1 MGGRVLGRELANMI
15 VDTYLEEGL
24 HYLSLFIIVC
34 ITMNLIMMCLFIK
47 QGSSQVI
54 NKYKK
59 QLKYEVTL
67 SSDNGISIRDAKQLT
82 TIKDVKTYNYEQ
94 LVNASSHTLKS
105 VNTRLSFPRIC
116 LTELQEDTFLLAG
129 YSSMTLIQ
137 DFNSKEYKLKE
148 GRLLNKNDENTSNA
162 VISYALAKNNNLS
175 LGDDIQLNTEKGDV
189 SLSVVGIYKNKVG
202 LLSHLKPYNTI
213 FISLSKAQSLSHA
226 GQTVSSVT
234 YYLNKKSH
242 TEGFIKKAQR
252 KPLDWNHLQLTSND
266 AQYNACV
273 SIFENICDKL
283 KMIPLI
289 ILIISSLFLILICH
303 KLFKTHNLSKIL
315 IIFMISFT
323 ISCFTSP
330 SLSKYT
336 INTYLSQHDVNMSQK
351 ETRKI
356 KTTYTP
362 RILIESIGITSI
374 MYLETV
380 IIAYKKKISA

>member
-1 MGGRVLGRELANMI
+1 MFKGK
-15 VDTYLEEGL
+15 EGL

-59 QLKYEVTL
+59 QLKYQVTL
-67 SSDNGISIRDAKQLT
+67 SSDNGISVRDAKQLT

-105 VNTRLSFPRIC
+105 VNTRLSFPHIC

-137 DFNSKEYKLKE
+137 NFNSKEYKLKE

-162 VISYALAKNNNLS
+162 VISYAVAKNNDLS
-175 LGDDIQLNTEKGDV
+175 LGDDIQLNTEKGEV
-189 SLSVVGIYKNKVG
+189 SLSIVGIYKNKVG

-213 FISLSKAQSLSHA
+213 FISLSKAQSLSNA
-226 GQTVSSVT
+226 EQTVSSVT
-234 YYLNKKSH
+234 YYLNKKSNA
-242 TEGFIKKAQR
+242 EGFIKKAQR

-289 ILIISSLFLILICH
+289 ILIIGSFFLMLICH
-303 KLFKTHNLSKIL
+303 KLFKTYNLSKIL

-336 INTYLSQHDVNMSQK
+336 INTYMSQHDVNMSQK

-362 RILIESIGITSI
+362 RILIESIGIASI

>member
-1 MGGRVLGRELANMI
+1 MFKGK
-15 VDTYLEEGL
+15 EGL

-82 TIKDVKTYNYEQ
+82 TIKGVKTYNYEQ

-105 VNTRLSFPRIC
+105 VNRRLSFPRIC

-129 YSSMTLIQ
+129 YSSMTMIQ

-175 LGDDIQLNTEKGDV
+175 LGDDIQLKTEKGDA
-189 SLSVVGIYKNKVG
+189 SLSIVGIYKNKVG

-213 FISLSKAQSLSHA
+213 FISLSKAQSLSHTE
-226 GQTVSSVT
+226 QTVSSVT
-234 YYLNKKSH
+234 YYLNKKSN

-283 KMIPLI
+283 KIIPLI
-289 ILIISSLFLILICH
+289 ILIIGSLFLILICH

>member
-1 MGGRVLGRELANMI
+1 MSKGR
-15 VDTYLEEGL
+15 EGL
-24 HYLSLFIIVC
+24 HYLLLFLIVL

-47 QGSSQVI
+47 QGSLQVI

-67 SSDNGISIRDAKQLT
+67 TSNNGGVSLTDAKELT
-82 TIKDVKTYNYEQ
+82 HLKGVKAYNYEQ
-94 LVNASSHTLKS
+94 LVNASSSLQS
-105 VNTRLSFPRIC
+105 VDTRLSFPRIH
-116 LTELQEDTFLLAG
+116 LKNNQEDSFLLAG

-137 DFNSKEYKLKE
+137 DFNSKEYQLKE
-148 GRLLNKNDENTSNA
+148 GRLLTNKDENTSNA

-175 LGDDIQLNTEKGDV
+175 IGDSIQFNTEKGDV
-189 SLSVVGIYKNKVG
+189 SLSIVGIYKNKVG

-213 FISLSKAQSLSHA
+213 FISLSKAQSLSHTE
-226 GQTVSSVT
+226 QTVSSVT
-234 YYLNKKSH
+234 YYLNKNSN

-283 KMIPLI
+283 KIIPLI
-289 ILIISSLFLILICH
+289 ILIIGSLFLILICH

>member
-1 MGGRVLGRELANMI
+1 MFKGKV
-15 VDTYLEEGL
+15 GL

-189 SLSVVGIYKNKVG
+189 SFSVVGIYKNKVG

-226 GQTVSSVT
+226 EQTVSSVT
-234 YYLNKKSH
+234 YYLNKKSN

-252 KPLDWNHLQLTSND
+252 KPLDWKHLQLTSND

-289 ILIISSLFLILICH
+289 ILIIGSLFLILICH

-315 IIFMISFT
+315 IIFVISYT

-374 MYLETV
+374 MYLETI

>member
-1 MGGRVLGRELANMI
+1 MSKGR
-15 VDTYLEEGL
+15 EGL
-24 HYLSLFIIVC
+24 HYLLLFLIVL

-47 QGSSQVI
+47 QGSLQVI

-67 SSDNGISIRDAKQLT
+67 VSNNGGVSLTDAKELT
-82 TIKDVKTYNYEQ
+82 HLKGVKAYNYEQ
-94 LVNASSHTLKS
+94 LVNASSSLQS
-105 VNTRLSFPRIC
+105 VDTRLSFPRIH
-116 LTELQEDTFLLAG
+116 LKNNQEDSFLLAG

-137 DFNSKEYKLKE
+137 DFNSKEYQLKE
-148 GRLLNKNDENTSNA
+148 GRLLTNKDENTSNA

-175 LGDDIQLNTEKGDV
+175 IGDSIQFNTEKGDV
-189 SLSVVGIYKNKVG
+189 SLSIVGIYKNKVG

-213 FISLSKAQSLSHA
+213 FIALSKAQSLSHTE
-226 GQTVSSVT
+226 QTVSSVT
-234 YYLNKKSH
+234 YYLNKNSN

-252 KPLDWNHLQLTSND
+252 KTLDWNHLQLTSND

>member
-1 MGGRVLGRELANMI
+1 MFKGK
-15 VDTYLEEGL
+15 EGL

-82 TIKDVKTYNYEQ
+82 TIKGVKTYNYEQ

-105 VNTRLSFPRIC
+105 VNTRLSFPRIR
-116 LTELQEDTFLLAG
+116 LTKLQEDTFLLAG

-189 SLSVVGIYKNKVG
+189 SLSIVGIYKNKVG

-213 FISLSKAQSLSHA
+213 FIALSKAQTLSHTE
-226 GQTVSSVT
+226 QTVSSVT
-234 YYLNKKSH
+234 YYLNKNSN

-252 KPLDWNHLQLTSND
+252 KTLDWNHLKLTSND

-315 IIFMISFT
+315 IVFMISYT

>member
-1 MGGRVLGRELANMI
+1 MSKGK
-15 VDTYLEEGL
+15 EGL

-34 ITMNLIMMCLFIK
+34 ITINLIMMCLFIK

-116 LTELQEDTFLLAG
+116 LTELHEDTFLLAG

-189 SLSVVGIYKNKVG
+189 SFSVVGIYKNKVG

-226 GQTVSSVT
+226 ELTVSSVT
-234 YYLNKKSH
+234 YYLNKKSN

-252 KPLDWNHLQLTSND
+252 KPLDWKHLQLTSND

-283 KMIPLI
+283 KTIPLI
-289 ILIISSLFLILICH
+289 ILIIGSLFLILICH

-315 IIFMISFT
+315 IIFVISYT

-374 MYLETV
+374 MYLETI

>member
-1 MGGRVLGRELANMI
+1 MFKGK
-15 VDTYLEEGL
+15 EGL

-82 TIKDVKTYNYEQ
+82 TIKGVKTYNYEQ

-105 VNTRLSFPRIC
+105 VNTRLSFPRIR
-116 LTELQEDTFLLAG
+116 LTKLQEDTFLLAG

-137 DFNSKEYKLKE
+137 DFSSKEYKLKE

-189 SLSVVGIYKNKVG
+189 SLSIVGIYKNKVG

-213 FISLSKAQSLSHA
+213 FIALSKAQSLSHTE
-226 GQTVSSVT
+226 QTVSSVT
-234 YYLNKKSH
+234 YYLNKNSN

-283 KMIPLI
+283 KIIPLI
-289 ILIISSLFLILICH
+289 ILIIGSLFLILICH

>member
-1 MGGRVLGRELANMI
+1 MFKGK
-15 VDTYLEEGL
+15 EGL

-47 QGSSQVI
+47 QGSLQVI

-105 VNTRLSFPRIC
+105 VNTRLSFPRIR
-116 LTELQEDTFLLAG
+116 LTKLQEDTFLLAG

-189 SLSVVGIYKNKVG
+189 SLSIVGIYKNKVG

-213 FISLSKAQSLSHA
+213 FIALSKAQSLSHTE
-226 GQTVSSVT
+226 QTVSSVT
-234 YYLNKKSH
+234 YYLNKNSN

-252 KPLDWNHLQLTSND
+252 KTLDWNHLKLTSND

-330 SLSKYT
+330 SISKYT

>member
-1 MGGRVLGRELANMI
+1 MFKGK
-15 VDTYLEEGL
+15 EGL

-47 QGSSQVI
+47 QGSLQVI

-105 VNTRLSFPRIC
+105 VNTRLSFPRIR
-116 LTELQEDTFLLAG
+116 LTKLQEDTFLLAG

-175 LGDDIQLNTEKGDV
+175 LGDDIQLKTEKGDV
-189 SLSVVGIYKNKVG
+189 SLSIVGIYKNKVG

-213 FISLSKAQSLSHA
+213 FISLSKAQSLSHTE
-226 GQTVSSVT
+226 QTVSSVT
-234 YYLNKKSH
+234 YYLNKNSN

-252 KPLDWNHLQLTSND
+252 KTLDWNHLKLTSND

-289 ILIISSLFLILICH
+289 ILIIGSLFLILICH

>member
-1 MGGRVLGRELANMI
+1 MFKGK
-15 VDTYLEEGL
+15 EGL

-226 GQTVSSVT
+226 EQTVSSVT

-315 IIFMISFT
+315 ITFMISFT

>member
-1 MGGRVLGRELANMI
+1 MSKGK
-15 VDTYLEEGL
+15 EGL

-116 LTELQEDTFLLAG
+116 LTELHKDTFLLAG

-175 LGDDIQLNTEKGDV
+175 VGDDIQLNTEKGDV
-189 SLSVVGIYKNKVG
+189 SFSVVGIYKNKVG

-226 GQTVSSVT
+226 EQTVSSVT
-234 YYLNKKSH
+234 YYLNKKSN

-252 KPLDWNHLQLTSND
+252 KPLDWKHLQLTSND

-289 ILIISSLFLILICH
+289 ILIIGSLFLILICH

-315 IIFMISFT
+315 IIFVISYT

-374 MYLETV
+374 MYLETI

>member
-1 MGGRVLGRELANMI
+1 MFKGK
-15 VDTYLEEGL
+15 EGL

-47 QGSSQVI
+47 QGSLQVI

-105 VNTRLSFPRIC
+105 VNTRLSFPRIR
-116 LTELQEDTFLLAG
+116 LTKLQEDTFLLAG

-189 SLSVVGIYKNKVG
+189 SLSIVGIYKNKVG

-213 FISLSKAQSLSHA
+213 FIALSKAQSLSHTE
-226 GQTVSSVT
+226 QTVSSVT
-234 YYLNKKSH
+234 YYLNKNSN

-283 KMIPLI
+283 KIIPLI
-289 ILIISSLFLILICH
+289 ILIIGSLFLILICH

>member
-1 MGGRVLGRELANMI
+1 MSKGK
-15 VDTYLEEGL
+15 EGL

-105 VNTRLSFPRIC
+105 VNTRLSFPHIC

-162 VISYALAKNNNLS
+162 IISYALAKNNNLS
-175 LGDDIQLNTEKGDV
+175 LGDDIQLNTEKGEV
-189 SLSVVGIYKNKVG
+189 SLSIVGIYKNKVG

-213 FISLSKAQSLSHA
+213 FISLSKAQSLSNA
-226 GQTVSSVT
+226 EQTVSSVT
-234 YYLNKKSH
+234 YYLNKKSNA
-242 TEGFIKKAQR
+242 EGFIKKAQR
-252 KPLDWNHLQLTSND
+252 KTLDWNHLQLTSND

-289 ILIISSLFLILICH
+289 ILIIGSLFLILICH

-323 ISCFTSP
+323 ISCFTSS

>member
-1 MGGRVLGRELANMI
+1 MFKGK
-15 VDTYLEEGL
+15 EGL

-105 VNTRLSFPRIC
+105 VNTRFSFPRIC
-116 LTELQEDTFLLAG
+116 LTELQEDAFLLAG

-226 GQTVSSVT
+226 EQTVSSVT

-289 ILIISSLFLILICH
+289 ILIIGSLFLILICH

-315 IIFMISFT
+315 IIFVISYT

-374 MYLETV
+374 MYLETI

>member
-1 MGGRVLGRELANMI
+1 MSKGK
-15 VDTYLEEGL
+15 EGL

-94 LVNASSHTLKS
+94 LVKASSHTLKS

-226 GQTVSSVT
+226 EQTVSSVT

>member
-1 MGGRVLGRELANMI
+1 MSKGK
-15 VDTYLEEGL
+15 EGL

-94 LVNASSHTLKS
+94 LINASSHTLKS

-226 GQTVSSVT
+226 EQTVSSVT
-234 YYLNKKSH
+234 YYLDKNSN

-252 KPLDWNHLQLTSND
+252 KPLDWKHLQLTSND

-273 SIFENICDKL
+273 SIFENICDKI

-289 ILIISSLFLILICH
+289 ILIIGSLFLILICH
-303 KLFKTHNLSKIL
+303 KLFKIHNLSKIL
-315 IIFMISFT
+315 IIFMISYT
-323 ISCFTSP
+323 ISCFTSS

>member
-1 MGGRVLGRELANMI
+1 MSKGK
-15 VDTYLEEGL
+15 EGL

-116 LTELQEDTFLLAG
+116 LTELHEDTFLLAG

-189 SLSVVGIYKNKVG
+189 SFSVVGIYKNKVG

-226 GQTVSSVT
+226 EQTVSSVT
-234 YYLNKKSH
+234 YYLNKKSN

-252 KPLDWNHLQLTSND
+252 KPLDWKHLQLTSND

-273 SIFENICDKL
+273 SIFENICDKI

-289 ILIISSLFLILICH
+289 ILIIGSLFLILICH

-323 ISCFTSP
+323 ISCFTSS

-374 MYLETV
+374 MYLETI

>member
-1 MGGRVLGRELANMI
+1 MSKGK
-15 VDTYLEEGL
+15 EGL

-116 LTELQEDTFLLAG
+116 LTELHEDTFLLAG

-189 SLSVVGIYKNKVG
+189 SFSVVGIYKNKVG

-226 GQTVSSVT
+226 EQTVSSVT
-234 YYLNKKSH
+234 YYLNKKSN

-252 KPLDWNHLQLTSND
+252 KPLDWKHLQLTSND

-289 ILIISSLFLILICH
+289 ILISGSLFLILICH

-315 IIFMISFT
+315 IIFVISYT

-356 KTTYTP
+356 KPTYTP

-374 MYLETV
+374 MYLETI

>member
-1 MGGRVLGRELANMI
+1 MFKGK
-15 VDTYLEEGL
+15 EGL

-175 LGDDIQLNTEKGDV
+175 LGDDIQLNTGKGDV

>member
-1 MGGRVLGRELANMI
+1 MSKGK
-15 VDTYLEEGL
+15 EGL

-116 LTELQEDTFLLAG
+116 LTELHEDTFLLAG

-189 SLSVVGIYKNKVG
+189 SFSVVGIYKNKVG

-226 GQTVSSVT
+226 EQTVSSVT
-234 YYLNKKSH
+234 YYLNKKSN

-252 KPLDWNHLQLTSND
+252 KPLDWKHLQLTSND

-303 KLFKTHNLSKIL
+303 KLFKTYNLSKIL

-323 ISCFTSP
+323 ISCFTSS

-374 MYLETV
+374 MYLETI
-380 IIAYKKKISA
+380 IIAYKKKMRL

>member
-1 MGGRVLGRELANMI
+1 MSKGK
-15 VDTYLEEGL
+15 EGL

-34 ITMNLIMMCLFIK
+34 ITMNLIMICLFIK

-226 GQTVSSVT
+226 EQTVSSVT

>member
-1 MGGRVLGRELANMI
+1 MFKGK
-15 VDTYLEEGL
+15 EGL

-226 GQTVSSVT
+226 EQTVSSVT

-289 ILIISSLFLILICH
+289 ILIIGSLFLILICH
-303 KLFKTHNLSKIL
+303 KLFKTYNLSKIL

-336 INTYLSQHDVNMSQK
+336 INTYLSHHDVNMSQK

>member
-1 MGGRVLGRELANMI
+1 MFKGK
-15 VDTYLEEGL
+15 EGL

-47 QGSSQVI
+47 QGSLQVI

-105 VNTRLSFPRIC
+105 VNTRLSFPRIR
-116 LTELQEDTFLLAG
+116 LTKLQEDTFLLAG

-189 SLSVVGIYKNKVG
+189 SLSIVGIYKNKVG

-213 FISLSKAQSLSHA
+213 FIALSKAQSLSHTE
-226 GQTVSSVT
+226 QTVSSVT
-234 YYLNKKSH
+234 YYLNKNSN

-252 KPLDWNHLQLTSND
+252 KTLDWNHLQLTSND

-336 INTYLSQHDVNMSQK
+336 INTYLSQHDVTMSQK

>member
-1 MGGRVLGRELANMI
+1 MFKGK
-15 VDTYLEEGL
+15 EGL

-82 TIKDVKTYNYEQ
+82 TIKNVKTYNYEQ

-226 GQTVSSVT
+226 EQTVSSVT

>member
-1 MGGRVLGRELANMI
+1 MSKGK
-15 VDTYLEEGL
+15 EGL

-116 LTELQEDTFLLAG
+116 LTELHEDTFLLAG

-189 SLSVVGIYKNKVG
+189 SFSVVGIYKNKVG

-226 GQTVSSVT
+226 EQTVSSVT
-234 YYLNKKSH
+234 YYLNKKSN

-252 KPLDWNHLQLTSND
+252 KPLDWKHLQLTSND

-289 ILIISSLFLILICH
+289 ILIIGSLFLILICH
-303 KLFKTHNLSKIL
+303 KLFKTHNLSKTL

-356 KTTYTP
+356 KTTYTS
-362 RILIESIGITSI
+362 RILIESIGIASI

>member
-1 MGGRVLGRELANMI
+1 MSKGK
-15 VDTYLEEGL
+15 EGL

-226 GQTVSSVT
+226 EQTVSSVT

-289 ILIISSLFLILICH
+289 ILIIGSLFLMLISH

>member
-1 MGGRVLGRELANMI
+1 MFKGK
-15 VDTYLEEGL
+15 EGL

-116 LTELQEDTFLLAG
+116 LTELQEDAFLLAG

-226 GQTVSSVT
+226 EQTVSSVT

-289 ILIISSLFLILICH
+289 ILIIGSLFLMLICH

-380 IIAYKKKISA
+380 IIAYKQKISA

>member
-1 MGGRVLGRELANMI
+1 MFKGK
-15 VDTYLEEGL
+15 EGL

-226 GQTVSSVT
+226 EQTVSSVT

-303 KLFKTHNLSKIL
+303 KLFKTHNLSKLL

>member
-1 MGGRVLGRELANMI
+1 MSKGK
-15 VDTYLEEGL
+15 EGL

-67 SSDNGISIRDAKQLT
+67 TSDNGISIRDAKQLT

-116 LTELQEDTFLLAG
+116 LTELHEDTFLLAG

-189 SLSVVGIYKNKVG
+189 SFSVVGIYKNKVG

-226 GQTVSSVT
+226 EQTVSSVT
-234 YYLNKKSH
+234 YYLNKKSN

-252 KPLDWNHLQLTSND
+252 KPLDWKHLQLTSND

-289 ILIISSLFLILICH
+289 ILIIGSLFLILICH

-315 IIFMISFT
+315 IIFVISYT

-374 MYLETV
+374 MYLETI

>member
-1 MGGRVLGRELANMI
+1 MFKGK
-15 VDTYLEEGL
+15 EGL

-34 ITMNLIMMCLFIK
+34 ITMNLIMICLFIK

-226 GQTVSSVT
+226 EQTVSSVT

>member
-1 MGGRVLGRELANMI
+1 MSKGK
-15 VDTYLEEGL
+15 EGL
-24 HYLSLFIIVC
+24 HYLSLFIIIC

-94 LVNASSHTLKS
+94 LVNASSLTLKS

>member
-1 MGGRVLGRELANMI
+1 MSKGK
-15 VDTYLEEGL
+15 EGL

-67 SSDNGISIRDAKQLT
+67 SSDNGISIRDAKELT

-116 LTELQEDTFLLAG
+116 LTELHEDTFLLAG

-213 FISLSKAQSLSHA
+213 FISLSKAQSLSQA
-226 GQTVSSVT
+226 EQTVSSVT
-234 YYLNKKSH
+234 YYLDKNSN

-252 KPLDWNHLQLTSND
+252 KPLDWKHLQLTSND

-289 ILIISSLFLILICH
+289 ILIIGSLFLILICH
-303 KLFKTHNLSKIL
+303 KLFKTHNLSKTL

-323 ISCFTSP
+323 ISCFTSS

>member
-1 MGGRVLGRELANMI
+1 MSKGK
-15 VDTYLEEGL
+15 EGL

-105 VNTRLSFPRIC
+105 VNTRPSFPRIC
-116 LTELQEDTFLLAG
+116 LTELHEDTFLLAG

-189 SLSVVGIYKNKVG
+189 SFSVVGIYKNKVG

-226 GQTVSSVT
+226 EQTVSSVT
-234 YYLNKKSH
+234 YYLNKKSN

-252 KPLDWNHLQLTSND
+252 KPLDWKHLQLTSND

-323 ISCFTSP
+323 ISCFTSS

-374 MYLETV
+374 MYLETI

>member
-1 MGGRVLGRELANMI
+1 MSKGK
-15 VDTYLEEGL
+15 EGL

-105 VNTRLSFPRIC
+105 VNTRFSFPRIRM
-116 LTELQEDTFLLAG
+116 TELQEDTFLLAG

-162 VISYALAKNNNLS
+162 IISYALAKNNNLS
-175 LGDDIQLNTEKGDV
+175 LGDDIQLNTEKGEV
-189 SLSVVGIYKNKVG
+189 SLSIVGIYKNKVG

-213 FISLSKAQSLSHA
+213 FISLSKAQSLSNA
-226 GQTVSSVT
+226 EQTVSSVT
-234 YYLNKKSH
+234 YYLNKKSN

-252 KPLDWNHLQLTSND
+252 KPLDWKHLQLTSND

-289 ILIISSLFLILICH
+289 ILIIGSLFLILICH

-315 IIFMISFT
+315 IIFVISYT
-323 ISCFTSP
+323 ISCFTSL

-374 MYLETV
+374 MYLETI